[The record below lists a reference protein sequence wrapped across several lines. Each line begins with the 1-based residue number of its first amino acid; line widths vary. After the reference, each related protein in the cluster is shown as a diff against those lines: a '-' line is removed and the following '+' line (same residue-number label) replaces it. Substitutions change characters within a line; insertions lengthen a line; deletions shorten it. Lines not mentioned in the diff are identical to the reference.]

1 MQSIKNNSKPI
12 VKRSICPKC
21 QNKGW
26 YFVNEW
32 IGNLQGRKDCS
43 CKGNVVGSGG
53 LSFDEFKA
61 FIHSIEAPAQRL
73 GIFRLQIKNR
83 GKLYDF
89 DRLKETATF
98 NEDNCGFSLNH
109 YGWMNFPKQN
119 CKRSKFHDEEDVSID
134 IDRSEFV
141 KANKVPDN
149 NEIILEMKNW
159 DAIVSW

>member
-1 MQSIKNNSKPI
+1 MPLNLKYKCSKFIQMKNRITKVQPSSVSKGIAKP
-12 VKRSICPKC
+12 
-21 QNKGW
+21 
-26 YFVNEW
+26 
-32 IGNLQGRKDCS
+32 L
-43 CKGNVVGSGG
+43 VVGSGG

-83 GKLYDF
+83 GKEYDF

-109 YGWMNFPKQN
+109 YGWMNLPKQN
-119 CKRSKFHDEEDVSID
+119 YKRSKFHDEEDVCID
-134 IDRSEFV
+134 IDRAEFV

-159 DAIVSW
+159 YAIVSW